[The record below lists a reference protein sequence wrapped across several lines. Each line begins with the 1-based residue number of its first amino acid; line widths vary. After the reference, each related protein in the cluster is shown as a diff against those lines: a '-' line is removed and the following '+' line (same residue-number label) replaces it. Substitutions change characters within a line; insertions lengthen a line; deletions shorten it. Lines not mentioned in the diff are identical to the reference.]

1 MTIEFKLPELGEN
14 IEAGEVVNVLVSTGD
29 TVEPDQPVL
38 ELETD
43 KATIEVPSSV
53 SGTVEEV
60 LVQSGET
67 VNVGQV
73 VFTVAGAAP
82 EKAEQ
87 PEPEAAPEPEP
98 PQPEAAEA
106 KPTVKAEPAP
116 PAKSDGKKSTVE
128 YKLPE
133 LGENIEQG
141 DVVSVLVSVGE
152 RVEENQPVLE
162 LETDKAT
169 IEVPV
174 TVSGVVKEIHVSQG
188 EQAQVGQL
196 VLTIETTAATAPPLE
211 PVERKAEPEPAPK
224 AAPQKATVPAPEAE
238 EWPVQHDIPDKIS
251 PDPARSQVP
260 AAPNLR
266 RLAREIGVDI
276 TQVQGSG
283 PGGLITM
290 DDVKKRARE
299 RLTGSVAPSPVQDS
313 SLPDF
318 SQWGEVQRE
327 PMSNVRRATAEHV
340 SGAWN
345 SIPHVTQ
352 FDRADIQELEQ
363 LRKRFGPRAE
373 EAGGKLTI
381 TAILVKVL
389 AAALK
394 AFPKFN
400 ASIDMANREI
410 IYKQY
415 YHVGIAVDT
424 ERGLLVPV
432 IRDVDRKNILELSV
446 ELTEVAEKARNR
458 KLALEDMQG
467 GCISITNLGGIGGTN
482 FTPIV
487 NAPEVAI
494 LGVARGRVEP
504 VYRDGQF
511 EPRLMLPLA
520 LSYDHRL
527 IDGADAARFLR
538 WIVQALE
545 DPVSMSL
552 QVW

>member
-14 IEAGEVVNVLVSTGD
+14 IEAGEVVNVLVSAGD
-29 TVEPDQPVL
+29 TVEQDQPVL

-43 KATIEVPSSV
+43 KATIEVPSSM
-53 SGTVEEV
+53 SGTIEEV
-60 LVQSGET
+60 LVQSGQT

-73 VFTVAGAAP
+73 VFTVAGPAE
-82 EKAEQ
+82 EKAEEPEPEAEAEPEQ
-87 PEPEAAPEPEP
+87 PEPEAA
-98 PQPEAAEA
+98 EA
-106 KPTVKAEPAP
+106 KPAAQEKPAP
-116 PAKSDGKKSTVE
+116 SGGGEAKRVVE
-128 YKLPE
+128 FKLPE
-133 LGENIEQG
+133 VGENIEQG
-141 DVVSVLVSVGE
+141 DVVAVLVSVGDQ
-152 RVEENQPVLE
+152 VEADQPVLE

-169 IEVPV
+169 IEIPV
-174 TVSGVVKEIHVSQG
+174 TVGGVVKEIHVSQG
-188 EQAQVGQL
+188 EQAAVGQV
-196 VLTIETTAATAPPLE
+196 VLTIETTDAAKSTPAEAPPE
-211 PVERKAEPEPAPK
+211 PVEQKEEPPAQ
-224 AAPQKATVPAPEAE
+224 AAPEKGAAPEAE
-238 EWPVQHDIPDKIS
+238 EWPVQHEISDKVS
-251 PDPARSQVP
+251 PDLARSHVP

-276 TQVQGSG
+276 ARVEGTG
-283 PGGLITM
+283 PGGRITM
-290 DDVKKRARE
+290 DDVKKAARE
-299 RLTGSVAPSPVQDS
+299 RAAGPAAPTQVQET

-318 SQWGEVQRE
+318 SQWGQVERE

-363 LRKRFGPRAE
+363 LRKRFGPKVE
-373 EAGGKLTI
+373 EAGGKLTV

-400 ASIDMANREI
+400 ASLDMVNQEI

-415 YHVGIAVDT
+415 YHIGIAVDT

-467 GCISITNLGGIGGTN
+467 GCMSITNLGGIGGTN